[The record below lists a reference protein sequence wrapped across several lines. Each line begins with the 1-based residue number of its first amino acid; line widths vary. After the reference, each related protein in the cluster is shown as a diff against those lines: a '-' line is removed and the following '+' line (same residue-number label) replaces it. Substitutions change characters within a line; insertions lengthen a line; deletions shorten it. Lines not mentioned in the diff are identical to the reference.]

1 MAKSKF
7 VFVNKTAK
15 SSSLSRSDGYEKSR
29 IFSHAQ
35 TRPVRK
41 AGTFVIT
48 TIGDHDPCA
57 GNGEIQKRKS
67 LGEVHDLAQSEF
79 DPFQSFC
86 VVLDKGMQNML
97 AYCKSFQ
104 K

>member
-1 MAKSKF
+1 MPKSKF

-15 SSSLSRSDGYEKSR
+15 SSSLSQSDGYEKSR

-48 TIGDHDPCA
+48 TISGHASLA
-57 GNGEIQKRKS
+57 GHRENQKRKS
-67 LGEVHDLAQSEF
+67 VSEVHDLAQSDF

-97 AYCKSFQ
+97 AYCKSF
-104 K
+104 KE

>member
-1 MAKSKF
+1 MAKPKF

-29 IFSHAQ
+29 LFSHAQ

-41 AGTFVIT
+41 EGTLVIT
-48 TIGDHDPCA
+48 TIGNHDSCA
-57 GNGEIQKRKS
+57 ADGETGRRKS
-67 LGEVHDLAQSEF
+67 LGEVHDLAQSDF

-97 AYCKSFQ
+97 SYCKSFQ
-104 K
+104 E